1 MRMNIR
7 MKLMIF
13 TALLLIIPS
22 LLIGVIGYATAKENL
37 NEIGSTSLRNNVK
50 MAVQLIDSMN
60 GEVERGNLTLEE
72 AQDIVKQQL
81 IGTLEADGTRSI
93 DSQVDM
99 GKYGYFFVLDDNGVA
114 LAHPKLEGQN
124 LNDSQSPDGR
134 YTTREMLTVANKGGG
149 FVEFDFAIPG
159 EDRIAP
165 KIVYAEKD
173 SRWGWNVVA
182 GSYLMDFNSGAKEV
196 LNVLAVVLISAVVIG
211 LIAIVLFAR
220 HLSRPIGLITNQVEK
235 MAQGDLTIESL
246 NVKNKDEIGT
256 LATYFNEMTVNL
268 KVMIAEVADS
278 SIQVAATSE
287 ELSASSE
294 ETSKS
299 VEQVSSSIL
308 ELAEGAD
315 HQVETTDNANDV
327 AVEMSK
333 ELIRIST
340 YIDQVNATSNNTSSM
355 AHAGTTVIEQTIA
368 SMHTIQSETATTTEM
383 INALG
388 DKSNEIGKIVSMITD
403 VSEQTNLLALNAAI
417 EAARAGEHGKGF
429 AVVADEVK
437 KLAEQSGNAANQVN
451 HLIVAIQ
458 QEIKDSV
465 DAINKGQHSVNSGI
479 QLADEAGNTF
489 KGITT
494 AVNEVTHQ
502 ISDISQV
509 VQRVVGGAEAMVK
522 TIDETARIA
531 GNSADHTQN
540 IAAAAEQQTASIE
553 EIAAASETLAKMAE
567 GLQLSI
573 GRFKV

>member
-1 MRMNIR
+1 
-7 MKLMIF
+7 MIF
-13 TALLLIIPS
+13 TALLLIVPS
-22 LLIGVIGYATAKENL
+22 LLIGIIGYATAKDNL
-37 NEIGSTSLRNNVK
+37 NDIGSTGLKNNVT
-50 MAVQLIDSMN
+50 MALQLIESMN
-60 GEVERGNLTLEE
+60 AEVESGALTLGE
-72 AQDIVKQQL
+72 AQEIVKQQL
-81 IGTLEADGTRSI
+81 IGTLQSDGTRSI
-93 DSQVDM
+93 DSKVDM
-99 GKYGYFFVLDDNGVA
+99 GAYGYFFVLDDNGMA
-114 LAHPKLEGQN
+114 LAHPKLEGQD
-124 LNDSQSPDGR
+124 LNDSQAPDGM
-134 YTTREMLTVANKGGG
+134 YTTRETVAAANEGGG
-149 FVEFDFAIPG
+149 FVEFDFAVPG

-165 KIVYAEKD
+165 KIVYTEKD
-173 SRWGWNVVA
+173 PAWGWNVVA

-196 LNVLAVVLISAVVIG
+196 LNVLAIVLISAIVLG
-211 LIAIVLFAR
+211 LIAIILFSR
-220 HLSRPIGLITNQVEK
+220 HLSHPIGLITAQVAK
-235 MAQGDLTIESL
+235 MAQGDLTAENL
-246 NVKNKDEIGT
+246 HVKNKDEIGRLT
-256 LATYFNEMTVNL
+256 TYFNEMTSNL

-278 SIQVAATSE
+278 SMQVAATSE

-299 VEQVSSSIL
+299 VEQVASSIL

-333 ELIRIST
+333 ELVRIST
-340 YIDQVNATSNNTSSM
+340 SIEQASRVSGNTSQM
-355 AHAGTTVIEQTIA
+355 AHTGTEVIEKTIE
-368 SMHTIQSETATTTEM
+368 SMHTIQSETATTTGM

-451 HLIVAIQ
+451 QLIAAIQ

-465 DAINKGQHSVNSGI
+465 NAINKGQQSVDMGI

-489 KGITT
+489 KNITK

-509 VQRVVGGAEAMVK
+509 ILQVVEGAEAMVR
-522 TIDETARIA
+522 TVDETAKIA
-531 GNSADHTQN
+531 EDSSAHTQT

-567 GLQLSI
+567 GLQESI
-573 GRFKV
+573 KRFSI